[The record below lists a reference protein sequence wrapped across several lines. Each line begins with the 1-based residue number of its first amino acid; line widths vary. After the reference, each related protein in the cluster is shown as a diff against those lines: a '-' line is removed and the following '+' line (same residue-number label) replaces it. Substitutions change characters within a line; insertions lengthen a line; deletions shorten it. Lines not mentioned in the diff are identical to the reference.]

1 MINGALNKMTVAIGK
16 IFRTTVQEMNQNK
29 DNKVSENQT
38 QQSRRTG
45 VKQRRRR
52 LPATDSKIDSES
64 DSDEELTKTSGSSVS
79 TRSIFHSRSRTNSV
93 KLPAF
98 RGESD
103 DKWKAYINRFE
114 AVAKLNNWTEEDK
127 LAQLLPR
134 LQGPAGEFV
143 YEELRPEVLS
153 NYKRLVKELQSR
165 FGIIESSRTYQTK
178 FRRRNQKNGEHA
190 QEYAAELKRLYSKAY
205 PKRDTLTK
213 QEDLVSRFLLGLTS
227 EKARVHVEL
236 NRDPHT

>member
-165 FGIIESSRTYQTK
+165 FGIIESSRTHQTK
-178 FRRRNQKNGEHA
+178 FRRRDQKNGEHA
-190 QEYAAELKRLYSKAY
+190 QEYAA
-205 PKRDTLTK
+205 
-213 QEDLVSRFLLGLTS
+213 
-227 EKARVHVEL
+227 
-236 NRDPHT
+236 